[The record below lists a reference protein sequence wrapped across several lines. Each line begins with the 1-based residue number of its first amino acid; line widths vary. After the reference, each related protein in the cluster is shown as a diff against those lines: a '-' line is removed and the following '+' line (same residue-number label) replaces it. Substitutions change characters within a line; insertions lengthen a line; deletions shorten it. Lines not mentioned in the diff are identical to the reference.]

1 MDDKRTEF
9 DYLLN
14 ALELASQSAHPSQEG
29 YGDKRLALFAY
40 VRKLE
45 APTIPADVG
54 RRAMEALNLS
64 GGWVEAYGEPETKE
78 RVRSAITELQQ
89 YLGEK
94 K

>member
-1 MDDKRTEF
+1 MAE
-9 DYLLN
+9 
-14 ALELASQSAHPSQEG
+14 EQESP
-29 YGDKRLALFAY
+29 
-40 VRKLE
+40 
-45 APTIPADVG
+45 PTIPADVG